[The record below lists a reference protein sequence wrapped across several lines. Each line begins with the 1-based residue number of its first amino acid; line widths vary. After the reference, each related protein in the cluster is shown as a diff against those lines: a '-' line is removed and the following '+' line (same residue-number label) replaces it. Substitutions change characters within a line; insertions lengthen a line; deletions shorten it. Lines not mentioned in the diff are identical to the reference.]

1 MKNITITEK
10 YALCMLKEKKNLYE
24 RELVPHLIISMIVE
38 MILDNNL
45 EVVNRKKV
53 KITNNLPVNQY
64 NKQLYNIIKD
74 MKKSEVSIK
83 NIIKS
88 ICFSFSEKKKK
99 AIIEPLKMQMS
110 ENEIIS
116 LQKKKMIFRNKK
128 IITLNDASLSAIIEE
143 VRAELLE
150 DGSLTDDI
158 ILLASLLNSTKFLK
172 NIFSKYEKEKI
183 KDRLVEIKNTEIADK
198 VKIAQDAINEMNAAI
213 IAITV
218 SSTT

>member
-1 MKNITITEK
+1 
-10 YALCMLKEKKNLYE
+10 
-24 RELVPHLIISMIVE
+24 
-38 MILDNNL
+38 
-45 EVVNRKKV
+45 
-53 KITNNLPVNQY
+53 
-64 NKQLYNIIKD
+64 